1 MHGFASVTDQTI
13 RMSQNFE
20 NMFNLAMEYTGN
32 DAKKSNMLVLQ
43 YFRKRGNYGGSLF
56 SNSNSSN
63 LTWNTVAGAIDNNY
77 CNLIDTNLSDMNL
90 NYYDPA
96 TPNHY
101 KYDINHLCAVANAL
115 LYELGDSEES
125 GMDILTN
132 LYSGWGGDMLSFA
145 IDVKEA
151 ENNGVTDIEE
161 WAKDNICQ
169 SNSHFP
175 VSDYYGDIDAINI
188 VNLMNELKI
197 NFHSAFRL
205 YFKTPL
211 QEKSYAETR
220 ATRYINSVGSTS
232 YIEWACDLLNSDE
245 FDIFKYIIGEGT
257 MNQKYYDAAIAAFK
271 GFIYSEYVAGR

>member
-1 MHGFASVTDQTI
+1 
-13 RMSQNFE
+13 MSQNFE

-56 SNSNSSN
+56 SNSSSSN

-77 CNLIDTNLSDMNL
+77 CNLVDTNLSDMNL

-132 LYSGWGGDMLSFA
+132 LYSGWEA
-145 IDVKEA
+145 I
-151 ENNGVTDIEE
+151 
-161 WAKDNICQ
+161 CY
-169 SNSHFP
+169 HLL
-175 VSDYYGDIDAINI
+175 
-188 VNLMNELKI
+188 LM
-197 NFHSAFRL
+197 
-205 YFKTPL
+205 
-211 QEKSYAETR
+211 
-220 ATRYINSVGSTS
+220 
-232 YIEWACDLLNSDE
+232 
-245 FDIFKYIIGEGT
+245 
-257 MNQKYYDAAIAAFK
+257 
-271 GFIYSEYVAGR
+271 

>member
-1 MHGFASVTDQTI
+1 
-13 RMSQNFE
+13 MSQNFE

-56 SNSNSSN
+56 SNSSSSN

-77 CNLIDTNLSDMNL
+77 CNLVDTNLSDMNL

-245 FDIFKYIIGEGT
+245 FDIFKYI
-257 MNQKYYDAAIAAFK
+257 K
-271 GFIYSEYVAGR
+271 

>member
-1 MHGFASVTDQTI
+1 
-13 RMSQNFE
+13 
-20 NMFNLAMEYTGN
+20 
-32 DAKKSNMLVLQ
+32 
-43 YFRKRGNYGGSLF
+43 
-56 SNSNSSN
+56 
-63 LTWNTVAGAIDNNY
+63 
-77 CNLIDTNLSDMNL
+77 MNL

-169 SNSHFP
+169 SNLILCFQVILDCLMIIQVITRQIGKDTSCELQSADTLLCDRVRTDLHKGILASFIRHF
-175 VSDYYGDIDAINI
+175 S
-188 VNLMNELKI
+188 
-197 NFHSAFRL
+197 
-205 YFKTPL
+205 
-211 QEKSYAETR
+211 Q
-220 ATRYINSVGSTS
+220 
-232 YIEWACDLLNSDE
+232 
-245 FDIFKYIIGEGT
+245 
-257 MNQKYYDAAIAAFK
+257 
-271 GFIYSEYVAGR
+271 